1 MVLDQTKSQ
10 LLEAAG
16 EEFAEKGFEGAT
28 VRVDLRPGGD
38 EPGGGELPLR
48 RQGAALRAG
57 GPACPPVRAGDAAG
71 AVAGT
76 SPAEDASAVHP
87 RRSSSNVV
95 ALQSPT
101 WHQTLMLREMVN
113 PTRASEAL
121 VREAIRPRFERLS
134 GILRRLCPGADE
146 RRIQALAFSV
156 VGQCLHYKLTRSISE
171 RLVGAEAF
179 ARLDLDYLTD
189 HITRFTLAALGEA
202 PPFDAAAE
210 RPAVPVAKGGGS
222 DELDRACRC

>member
-1 MVLDQTKSQ
+1 MALDPTKAR

-16 EEFAEKGFEGAT
+16 EEFAEKGFDGAT
-28 VRVDLRPGGD
+28 VRVICD
-38 EPGGGELPLR
+38 
-48 RQGAALRAG
+48 RAG
-57 GPACPPVRAGDAAG
+57 MNLAAVNYHFGDKEQLYEQAVLHAHRCGPGMPPAEDAN
-71 AVAGT
+71 V
-76 SPAEDASAVHP
+76 SPAEDLRHYVAAFL
-87 RRSSSNVV
+87 SNVV

-134 GILRRLCPGADE
+134 GILRRLCPGEDD
-146 RRIQALAFSV
+146 RRIQALSFSV

-179 ARLDLDYLTD
+179 GRLDPEYLTD

-202 PPFDAAAE
+202 PPFGSMTE
-210 RPAVPVAKGGGS
+210 SHVSRKGA
-222 DELDRACRC
+222 LK